1 MSKPDPGFFRRML
14 EVTPGGPDEILYV
27 GDRLDND
34 IRPAASLGLRT
45 ALIRQGP
52 WGSSSRTIRRGD
64 WADPEA
70 GKVRFGDYASN
81 WVSDHVFK
89 PRTEGLYR
97 SQLKNHLAPT
107 FGKKDL
113 RDIHEA
119 DIRRWRRNASTRG
132 RVRPGRSGR

>member
-1 MSKPDPGFFRRML
+1 MK
-14 EVTPGGPDEILYV
+14 EAE
-27 GDRLDND
+27 
-34 IRPAASLGLRT
+34 
-45 ALIRQGP
+45 
-52 WGSSSRTIRRGD
+52 IRRGD

-97 SQLKNHLAPT
+97 SQLKNDLAPT

-119 DIRRWRRNASTRG
+119 DIRRWRKERLDAGPHAARPFG
-132 RVRPGRSGR
+132 R